1 MKNMCPNFLNSIA
14 FLYTLMYNYTILN
27 FESGDLMKHLL
38 CLSQWSSQEI
48 LETIKMSEKLKF
60 ENKNGIRHNHLLKGK
75 TLGLIFAK
83 SSTRTRVS
91 FEVAMYQLG
100 GYSLFLSASDIQL
113 GRGETLPDTAKTLSR
128 YIDGIMI
135 RTYNHSD
142 VVDLANCGTIPVI
155 NGLTDSQHP
164 CQVLADLMTIKEYK
178 GKFKGIKLAYVG
190 DGNNVANSLLIGC
203 AKVGVNISVATPAG
217 YQCEENSIQ
226 LAKEA
231 SKITGAEIILTE
243 DPYEA
248 VKDADVVYTDT
259 WISMGQENEKEE
271 RKKIFMPYQ
280 VNDKLMKEAK
290 NDAIFMHCLPAYRQ
304 LEVDENVIDG
314 PQSVVFDQAENR
326 LHAQKAVLVKLL
338 G

>member
-259 WISMGQENEKEE
+259 WNSMGQENEKEE

>member
-1 MKNMCPNFLNSIA
+1 
-14 FLYTLMYNYTILN
+14 
-27 FESGDLMKHLL
+27 MKHLI
-38 CLSQWSSQEI
+38 CLSEWSGQEI
-48 LETIKMSEKLKF
+48 QETLKLAEKLKY

-75 TLGLIFAK
+75 SLGLIFAK

-100 GYSLFLSASDIQL
+100 GYSMFLSSNDIQL
-113 GRGETLPDTAKTLSR
+113 GRGETVSDTAKTLSR

-135 RTYNHSD
+135 RTFKHND
-142 VVDLANCGTIPVI
+142 VIDLANCGTIPVI

-164 CQVLADLMTIKEYK
+164 CQILADLQTIKESK
-178 GKFKGIKLAYVG
+178 GKLQGLKLAYVG

-203 AKVGVNISVATPAG
+203 AKVGMNIAVATPEG
-217 YQCEENSIQ
+217 YECEADSLK

-231 SKITGAEIILTE
+231 AALTGATVTASY

-248 VKDADVVYTDT
+248 VLNADVVYTDT
-259 WISMGQENEKEE
+259 WVSMGMEAEKEK
-271 RKKIFMPYQ
+271 RASIFMPFQ
-280 VNDKLMKEAK
+280 VNDKLMSAAK
-290 NDAIFMHCLPAYRQ
+290 NDAIFMHCLPAYRGY
-304 LEVDENVIDG
+304 EVTAEIIDG
-314 PQSVVFDQAENR
+314 QKSVVFDEAENR